1 VPGSRVRANAAG
13 NFLRAPRGRQAK
25 TRPSEPIRRSGEAVG
40 CFGMCPVP
48 LFPPRPSASDR
59 FGWERVGLRRAPF
72 GSDFGLRRAPFG
84 SDFGELS
91 RVEPQGRRQ
100 SSRVRAPFQPSPVP
114 SPVPSPAQSRP
125 QPSPVP
131 VPVPSRPVPVPSRPV
146 PVPSQS
152 RPVPSADAASTGPKS
167 ARRAGDPLLLL
178 KKGSPPRR
186 CPAGIAISSPAGI
199 LSPPASRAEIRW
211 QNLPPFRAPLPTGCS
226 AHRGPA
232 LRRGLDLG
240 PALRRGL
247 DPPDLR
253 HPRR

>member
-1 VPGSRVRANAAG
+1 
-13 NFLRAPRGRQAK
+13 
-25 TRPSEPIRRSGEAVG
+25 
-40 CFGMCPVP
+40 MCPVP
-48 LFPPRPSASDR
+48 LFPPRPSTSDR

-84 SDFGELS
+84 SEPQGRRQSSRELS

-100 SSRVRAPFQPSPVP
+100 SSRVRAP
-114 SPVPSPAQSRP
+114 SRP
-125 QPSPVP
+125 S
-131 VPVPSRPVPVPSRPV
+131 PVPSRPVPVPSRP
-146 PVPSQS
+146 S
-152 RPVPSADAASTGPKS
+152 PVPSADAASTGPKS

-186 CPAGIAISSPAGI
+186 CPAGIPISSPAGI

-226 AHRGPA
+226 AHLGPA

-240 PALRRGL
+240 PALGRVFDLGPAGSAPPSPVIRDASSTRLSSTLRL
-247 DPPDLR
+247 DSTELATRLSSTLR
-253 HPRR
+253 LDSTELAEVRPEGSSPN

>member
-1 VPGSRVRANAAG
+1 M
-13 NFLRAPRGRQAK
+13 RAPRGRQAK
-25 TRPSEPIRRSGEAVG
+25 TRPSEPIRRGGEAVG

-48 LFPPRPSASDR
+48 LFPPRPSTSDR

-100 SSRVRAPFQPSPVP
+100 SSRVRAP
-114 SPVPSPAQSRP
+114 SRP
-125 QPSPVP
+125 S
-131 VPVPSRPVPVPSRPV
+131 PV

-152 RPVPSADAASTGPKS
+152 RPSPVPVPSQSRPVPSRPRPVPSPSRPVPSQSRPVPSRPSPVPSADAASTGPKS

-240 PALRRGL
+240 PRPAAGL
-247 DPPDLR
+247 
-253 HPRR
+253 